1 MGTEKLSDL
10 HKVVLSKQ
18 GQSWDWSPVGAKTK
32 IQPPSGSWQEG
43 WTWNSSPINTYQ
55 MSLDGIWRDG
65 SPSGSPQSGNAAW
78 SGQLGTEPELEPQMP
93 EGASMAR
100 QR

>member
-32 IQPPSGSWQEG
+32 IQHPSGSWQDG
-43 WTWNSSPINTYQ
+43 WTQNSSPINTYQ
-55 MSLDGIWRDG
+55 MSPGGIWWDG
-65 SPSGSPQSGNAAW
+65 SPSGSPQGGNSAW
-78 SGQLGTEPELEPQMP
+78 SDQLGTEPELEPQMS
-93 EGASMAR
+93 EGAFVAR